1 MQKAEGSQ
9 IGAFLEV
16 CDRETSICLPSAFCL
31 LPSLLCRLSSRHAGP
46 AKDEAVSLNDVLS
59 RWTVI
64 ATSGGGHRAAWFLE

>member
-31 LPSLLCRLSSRHAGP
+31 LPSRPRVSSRHAGP

-64 ATSGGGHRAAWFLE
+64 ATSGGGHRATWFLE